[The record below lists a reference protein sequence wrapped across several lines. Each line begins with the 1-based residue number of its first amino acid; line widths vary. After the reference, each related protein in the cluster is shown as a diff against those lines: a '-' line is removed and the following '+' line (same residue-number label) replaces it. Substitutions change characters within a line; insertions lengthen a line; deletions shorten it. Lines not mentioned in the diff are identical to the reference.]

1 MSDRSN
7 QMRVYLAGGLHG
19 DWRDRVKREVPDV
32 TWIDPRQHGLE
43 GDPAAYTTWDVMGVA
58 RCDVL
63 FAYLAENNPSG
74 LGLAFEMGYAK
85 ALGKPI
91 IYVCELT
98 PEHER
103 FSQVLWHSASI
114 ACISLSGG
122 IEYLRAFV
130 GQP

>member
-1 MSDRSN
+1 
-7 QMRVYLAGGLHG
+7 MRVYLAGGLHSN
-19 DWRDRVKREVPDV
+19 WRDCVKREVPGHNY
-32 TWIDPRQHGLE
+32 IDPRAHGLE
-43 GDPAAYTTWDVMGVA
+43 ADPQAYTAWDLLGVA